1 MAIIRLVLLL
11 LFGLGLIALAHPAAA
26 HDLPLSYVDLQI
38 KHSDIDATV
47 DASAKNFARE
57 LKDVSEE
64 TLLESSTAADYK
76 DKLLALVRS
85 HLTIAADGE
94 PLRLD
99 LRTIEPLPARRDLK
113 LVFHAAAKQP
123 IAAIQVSCDLFSF
136 DARHRTFLNIYQ
148 SEKLR
153 YQGIFD
159 KDTARLDFVLSSHQP
174 ISAVIRQFVWEG
186 IHHIFIGPDHILFIV
201 GLLLLGGTLG
211 QLLKIVTAFT
221 IAHSVTL
228 VLATLNILSPPARVI
243 EPAIA
248 LSIIFVGVHALIQ
261 GNERRDWRLLFA
273 FCFGFVHGFGFAN
286 VLREMELPRAAL
298 GWSLFSFNVGVEI
311 GQACIVLAVAPLL
324 ALLYRRSSALAGRV
338 VMASSF
344 CVVFAGSFW
353 FVQRVFPAP

>member
-1 MAIIRLVLLL
+1 M
-11 LFGLGLIALAHPAAA
+11 FLACAAA
-26 HDLPLSYVDLQI
+26 GHDLPLCYVDLQI
-38 KHSDIDATV
+38 NRNGVQATV
-47 DASAKNFARE
+47 EASARNFARE
-57 LKDVSEE
+57 LPNVTEE
-64 TLLESSTAADYK
+64 NLLDGSTLARDSNKLLTLLTDH
-76 DKLLALVRS
+76 LLV
-85 HLTIAADGE
+85 TADGE
-94 PLRLD
+94 PLRLQ
-99 LRTIEPLPARRDLK
+99 LLATEPLAARRDVRLRLQ
-113 LVFHAAAKQP
+113 LVGKQPAAAV
-123 IAAIQVSCDLFSF
+123 QVSCDLFSS
-136 DARHRTFLNIYQ
+136 DGRHRTFLNIYQ

-159 KDTARLDFVLSSHQP
+159 KDTTRIDFTFGSHQGAFA
-174 ISAVIRQFVWEG
+174 IVRQFVWEG

-228 VLATLNILSPPARVI
+228 VLATLNILSPPPRVI

-248 LSIIFVGVHALIQ
+248 LSIIFVGAHALIL
-261 GNERRDWRLLFA
+261 GREKRDWRLLFA

-324 ALLYRRSSALAGRV
+324 AVLYRRSAPLAGRV
-338 VMASSF
+338 VAASSF
-344 CVVFAGSFW
+344 GVVFAGSFW
-353 FVQRVFPAP
+353 FVQRLFP